1 MYVLLFPLHW
11 EVTRL
16 LYFIKIVF
24 WTQGTPSAH
33 LILHQLPGS
42 AVGGG
47 WGGLTAGCSKGEG
60 GWYEEGIQMG
70 RKENLPVWG
79 KYDRLYGVV

>member
-1 MYVLLFPLHW
+1 MESWQLVEHEF
-11 EVTRL
+11 ETTGSNRAQTR
-16 LYFIKIVF
+16 
-24 WTQGTPSAH
+24 A
-33 LILHQLPGS
+33 
-42 AVGGG
+42 AGGG

-60 GWYEEGIQMG
+60 CRYGEEIQMG